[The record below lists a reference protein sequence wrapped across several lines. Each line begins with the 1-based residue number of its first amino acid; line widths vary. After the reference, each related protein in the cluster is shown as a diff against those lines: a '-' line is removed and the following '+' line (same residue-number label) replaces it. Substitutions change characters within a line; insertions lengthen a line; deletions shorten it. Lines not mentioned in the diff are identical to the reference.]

1 MSALGAEGRPADAG
15 TAPGGRPPDLP
26 ERSAEFSI
34 RPGCAGLGLVL
45 LASTLTLVSYSARW
59 WVPLVDPGNRL
70 RLGALFD
77 TNGEQ
82 NFASWYSSSLLLV
95 CALLLAG
102 IGFARR
108 ARHAPY
114 ARHWLLLGA
123 IFAVLSL
130 DETATIHEIVG
141 DAVGNKLVGAI
152 PTAWTAPGAL
162 FAGVVGV
169 VYRRFLLSLPPATR
183 VLLLVSGAVYVL
195 GAVGMETMG
204 LLYIIEF
211 GKRAGALPLIRHLE
225 EFLEMLGLTLFVYS
239 LLAYTAGEGG
249 VARFRLG

>member
-1 MSALGAEGRPADAG
+1 M
-15 TAPGGRPPDLP
+15 
-26 ERSAEFSI
+26 
-34 RPGCAGLGLVL
+34 
-45 LASTLTLVSYSARW
+45 
-59 WVPLVDPGNRL
+59 DPGNRL

-95 CALLLAG
+95 RVLLLAG

-108 ARHAPY
+108 ARRAPY
-114 ARHWLLLGA
+114 AGHWLLLGV

-152 PTAWTAPGAL
+152 PYAWTMPVAL
-162 FAGVVGV
+162 FAALVGLA
-169 VYRRFLLSLPPATR
+169 YLRFLLSLPPRTR
-183 VLLLVSGAVYVL
+183 VLLLVSGAIYVL
-195 GAVGMETMG
+195 GAVGMETVG
-204 LLYIIEF
+204 LLYIVEF
-211 GKRAGALPLIRHLE
+211 GKHAGALPLIKHLE
-225 EFLEMLGLTLFVYS
+225 EFLEMLGLTLFIYS